1 MELLNNI
8 KLLAGINDDNQNDLI
23 SLLIFIT
30 REEIVSKTK
39 ANPDKIPDSLLIQ
52 MVVIK
57 YQRRGSEA
65 LTNASYSGDSE
76 TFNNSYPKYILDAIE
91 ELKRTNRRLRSI

>member
-1 MELLNNI
+1 MELINNI
-8 KLLAGINDDNQNDLI
+8 KLLAGINDNNQDELI
-23 SLLIFIT
+23 NLLINIVT
-30 REEIVSKTK
+30 QEINVRTNNIKE
-39 ANPDKIPDSLLIQ
+39 IPESLLIQ

>member
-1 MELLNNI
+1 MNTELIENI
-8 KLLAGINDDNQNDLI
+8 KLLAGITDDNKDKI
-23 SLLIFIT
+23 IDLLINIT
-30 REEIVSKTK
+30 TEEIK
-39 ANPDKIPDSLLIQ
+39 ARTNAKEIPDSLLIQ

-76 TFNNSYPKYILDAIE
+76 TFNNSYPKYIFDALE
-91 ELKRTNRRLRSI
+91 ELKRNNRRLRSL